1 MSVGGLFQNV
11 KRELVL
17 KLHVGYRMS
26 TQSIQSVEF
35 VVDSLP
41 LHIQVGKIM

>member
-1 MSVGGLFQNV
+1 MSVGGRFQNV
-11 KRELVL
+11 KRELL